1 MDRTYA
7 IMPSAKKL
15 RGKQRKSKAKPK
27 HIPQATQN
35 GAINNS
41 DGQRLPMS
49 ALTSPSRL
57 ISAIRNGLIINT
69 SEYNYIS
76 FGDSKPK
83 AVVFRETLLEM
94 GLVSALVECVNRCN
108 DETYAWPNN
117 KMISYPTDGKTEPF
131 SPAYNFNNLCS
142 ITRL

>member
-1 MDRTYA
+1 MDRTYT

-15 RGKQRKSKAKPK
+15 RGKQRKSKAK

-41 DGQRLPMS
+41 DGQRLPLS
-49 ALTSPSRL
+49 ALTAPSRL

-76 FGDSKPK
+76 FGDSSEPK
-83 AVVFRETLLEM
+83 VVVHRETLLEM

-108 DETYAWPNN
+108 DETYVWPNN

-142 ITRL
+142 ILTP